1 MGALAGR
8 GDPRSETAGR
18 ALRSAAFLSRGAGG
32 RVQSAAAGP
41 LGRLTNLTRAIRRRR
56 AEIPVSEA
64 LRMLLE
70 DRLAQIV
77 PTLTPAQIQFALRFA
92 SGPERRFAPDEKL
105 LHVGDR
111 DMAVWLV
118 VEGGIVASRRDGLGR
133 EGIFATGGPGQFSGE
148 VSDLAGHASLA
159 MVCAGPNGC
168 TAYPF
173 DLPHLRALLISSA
186 DIGELMMR
194 AFILRRAALLEG
206 DNVGSVILG
215 EAGSPGTV
223 RLRGLLTRNSYPH
236 SLIDAGGTEGKAL
249 VERLGVQAAD
259 LPILICPNGTVLR
272 RPSDAEAGVG
282 LGIVPDI
289 KPGTE
294 YDVIVVGAGPAG
306 LATAVY
312 AASEGLSVL
321 VLDSRSFGGQAG
333 ASSRIEN
340 YLGFPT
346 GISGQA
352 LTARAFIQA
361 QKFGAQFAVPVSVVE
376 LDCSQPPLHRIALDN
391 GVSVYGR
398 TVVVASGARY
408 RRPEIENLDRFEG
421 TSVSYW
427 ATPIEATLCEGREI
441 VLVGGGNS
449 AGQAAVFL
457 SSYARRVHM
466 AVRSAGLDASMS
478 RYLIDRIAATPNIDL
493 RVRTA
498 VTGLSG
504 TTDGI
509 LESVDLI
516 CRESGDIR
524 KVDAQYMF
532 LFIGADPNT
541 QWLDRRIALDNKG
554 FVTTGSDSQLPLENS
569 SPGVFAIGS
578 VRCGSVKRVAAGVGE
593 GAARRSTDPC
603 VPGHLPRVTFCSAYD
618 EASSWLEHRAE
629 RRSRRL
635 YRIHALRTL

>member
-1 MGALAGR
+1 
-8 GDPRSETAGR
+8 
-18 ALRSAAFLSRGAGG
+18 
-32 RVQSAAAGP
+32 
-41 LGRLTNLTRAIRRRR
+41 
-56 AEIPVSEA
+56 
-64 LRMLLE
+64 MLLE
-70 DRLAQIV
+70 DRIGQIV
-77 PTLTPAQIQFALRFA
+77 PTLTPDQIQFALRFA
-92 SGPERRFAPDEKL
+92 SGPARYFAPDEKL
-105 LHVGDR
+105 LDVGDR
-111 DMAVWLV
+111 NMAVWLV
-118 VEGGIVASRRDGLGR
+118 VEGSIVASRRDGLGR
-133 EGIFATGGPGQFSGE
+133 ERIFATGGPGQFTGE

-159 MVCAGPNGC
+159 MVRAGPEGC
-168 TAYPF
+168 TAHPF

-186 DIGELMMR
+186 DIGEVMMR

-206 DNVGSVILG
+206 DSVGSVILG
-215 EAGSPGTV
+215 EAGSPDTV
-223 RLRGLLTRNSYPH
+223 RLRGLLSRNSYPH
-236 SLIDAGGTEGKAL
+236 SLIDADGPEGKAL
-249 VERLGVQAAD
+249 VVRLGVQPDD
-259 LPILICPNGTVLR
+259 LPILICPSGTMLR

-376 LDCSQPPLHRIALDN
+376 LDCSQPPLHRVALDN

-408 RRPEIENLDRFEG
+408 RRPKIENLDRFEG

-427 ATPIEATLCEGREI
+427 ATPIEAALCEGREI
-441 VLVGGGNS
+441 ILVGGGNS
-449 AGQAAVFL
+449 AGQAAAFL
-457 SSYARRVHM
+457 SSFARRVHM
-466 AVRSAGLDASMS
+466 AVRSSGLDVSMS

-493 RVRTA
+493 RVRTV

-509 LESVDLI
+509 LESVDLT
-516 CRESGDIR
+516 CRESGDTR

-554 FVTTGSDSQLPLENS
+554 FVTTGSESQLPLETS
-569 SPGVFAIGS
+569 SPGVFAIGD
-578 VRCGSVKRVAAGVGE
+578 VRGGSVKRVAAGVGE
-593 GAARRSTDPC
+593 GAAA
-603 VPGHLPRVTFCSAYD
+603 VAQ
-618 EASSWLEHRAE
+618 
-629 RRSRRL
+629 
-635 YRIHALRTL
+635 IHTYLATLHA

>member
-1 MGALAGR
+1 
-8 GDPRSETAGR
+8 
-18 ALRSAAFLSRGAGG
+18 
-32 RVQSAAAGP
+32 
-41 LGRLTNLTRAIRRRR
+41 
-56 AEIPVSEA
+56 
-64 LRMLLE
+64 MLLE
-70 DRLAQIV
+70 DRIAQIV

-92 SGPERRFAPDEKL
+92 SGPAQYFAPDEKL
-105 LHVGDR
+105 LDVGDR
-111 DMAVWLV
+111 NMAVWLV
-118 VEGGIVASRRDGLGR
+118 VEGSIIASRRDGLGR
-133 EGIFATGGPGQFSGE
+133 ERIFATGGPGQFSGE

-159 MVCAGPNGC
+159 MVCAGPEGC
-168 TAYPF
+168 TAHPF

-186 DIGELMMR
+186 DIGEVMMR

-206 DNVGSVILG
+206 DSVGSVILG
-215 EAGSPGTV
+215 EAGSPDTV
-223 RLRGLLTRNSYPH
+223 RLRGLLSRNSYPH
-236 SLIDAGGTEGKAL
+236 SLIDADGPEGKAL
-249 VERLGVQAAD
+249 VVRLGVQPDD
-259 LPILICPNGTVLR
+259 LPILICPSGTMLR

-294 YDVIVVGAGPAG
+294 YDVIVVGAGPGG

-376 LDCSQPPLHRIALDN
+376 LDCSKPPLHRIALDN

-427 ATPIEATLCEGREI
+427 ATPIEATLCDGREI

-466 AVRSAGLDASMS
+466 AVRSSGVDASMS

-554 FVTTGSDSQLPLENS
+554 FVTTGSDSQLPLETS
-569 SPGVFAIGS
+569 SPGVFAIGD

-593 GAARRSTDPC
+593 GAAA
-603 VPGHLPRVTFCSAYD
+603 VAQ
-618 EASSWLEHRAE
+618 
-629 RRSRRL
+629 
-635 YRIHALRTL
+635 IHAYLATFHA

>member
-1 MGALAGR
+1 
-8 GDPRSETAGR
+8 
-18 ALRSAAFLSRGAGG
+18 
-32 RVQSAAAGP
+32 
-41 LGRLTNLTRAIRRRR
+41 
-56 AEIPVSEA
+56 
-64 LRMLLE
+64 MLLK
-70 DRLAQIV
+70 DRLAQVV

-92 SGPERRFAPDEKL
+92 SGPARWFASNEKL
-105 LHVGDR
+105 LDVGDR
-111 DMAVWLV
+111 NTAVWLV

-133 EGIFATGGPGQFSGE
+133 AGLFATGGPGQFSGE

-159 MVCAGPNGC
+159 MVCAGPDGC

-186 DIGELMMR
+186 DISEVMMR

-206 DNVGSVILG
+206 DSVGSVILG
-215 EAGSPGTV
+215 EAESPDTT

-236 SLIDAGGTEGKAL
+236 SLIDADGPEGKAL
-249 VERLGVQAAD
+249 VERLGVQSTD

-289 KPGTE
+289 KPETV
-294 YDVIVVGAGPAG
+294 YDAIVVGAGPAG
-306 LATAVY
+306 LAAAVY

-352 LTARAFIQA
+352 LTARAFLQA

-376 LDCSQPPLHRIALDN
+376 LDCSRPPLHRIALDN
-391 GVSVYGR
+391 GVSIYGR
-398 TVVVASGARY
+398 TVVIASGARY
-408 RRPEIENLDRFEG
+408 RRPEIKDLDRFEG
-421 TSVSYW
+421 TGVSYW
-427 ATPIEATLCEGREI
+427 ATPIEATLCEGRDI

-466 AVRSAGLDASMS
+466 AVRSSGLDASMS

-504 TTDGI
+504 TAEGI
-509 LESVDLI
+509 LESVDLT
-516 CRESGDIR
+516 CRENGDVQ
-524 KVDAQYMF
+524 KVGAHYMF

-541 QWLDRRIALDNKG
+541 QWLDRRIALDAKG
-554 FVTTGSDSQLPLENS
+554 FVTTGSDSQLPLETS
-569 SPGVFAIGS
+569 SPGVFAIGD

-593 GAARRSTDPC
+593 GAA
-603 VPGHLPRVTFCSAYD
+603 VVAQ
-618 EASSWLEHRAE
+618 
-629 RRSRRL
+629 
-635 YRIHALRTL
+635 IHAYLAKLSR

>member
-1 MGALAGR
+1 
-8 GDPRSETAGR
+8 
-18 ALRSAAFLSRGAGG
+18 
-32 RVQSAAAGP
+32 
-41 LGRLTNLTRAIRRRR
+41 
-56 AEIPVSEA
+56 
-64 LRMLLE
+64 MLLE
-70 DRLAQIV
+70 NRLAQIV
-77 PTLTPAQIQFALRFA
+77 PTLTPAQIHFALRFA
-92 SGPERRFAPDEKL
+92 SGPPRRFAPDEKL
-105 LHVGDR
+105 LDGGDR
-111 DMAVWLV
+111 NTAVWLV
-118 VEGGIVASRRDGLGR
+118 VEGSIVASRRDGLGR
-133 EGIFATGGPGQFSGE
+133 AGVFATGGPGQFSGE

-159 MVCAGPNGC
+159 MVCAGPEGC
-168 TAYPF
+168 TAHPF

-186 DIGELMMR
+186 DIGEVMMR

-206 DNVGSVILG
+206 NNVGSVVLG
-215 EAGSPGTV
+215 EAGSPETV
-223 RLRGLLTRNSYPH
+223 RLQGLLSRNSYPH
-236 SLIDAGGTEGKAL
+236 SLIDADGPEGKAL
-249 VERLGVQAAD
+249 VVRLGVQPDD

-272 RPSDAEAGVG
+272 RPTDAEAGAG

-294 YDVIVVGAGPAG
+294 YEVIVVGAGPAG

-408 RRPEIENLDRFEG
+408 RRPDIEHLDRFEE

-427 ATPIEATLCEGREI
+427 ATPIEATLCQGRDI

-466 AVRSAGLDASMS
+466 AVRSSGLDASMS

-493 RVRTA
+493 RVRTT

-504 TTDGI
+504 AAEHI
-509 LESVDLI
+509 LESVDLT
-516 CRESGDIR
+516 CRDSGDTR

-541 QWLDRRIALDNKG
+541 RWLDRRIALNSKG
-554 FVTTGSDSQLPLENS
+554 FVTTGSDSQLPLETS
-569 SPGVFAIGS
+569 SPGVFAIGD

-593 GAARRSTDPC
+593 GAAA
-603 VPGHLPRVTFCSAYD
+603 VAQ
-618 EASSWLEHRAE
+618 
-629 RRSRRL
+629 
-635 YRIHALRTL
+635 IHAYLAKLHA

>member
-1 MGALAGR
+1 
-8 GDPRSETAGR
+8 
-18 ALRSAAFLSRGAGG
+18 
-32 RVQSAAAGP
+32 
-41 LGRLTNLTRAIRRRR
+41 
-56 AEIPVSEA
+56 
-64 LRMLLE
+64 MLLE
-70 DRLAQIV
+70 DRIAQIV

-92 SGPERRFAPDEKL
+92 SGPAQYFAPDEKL
-105 LHVGDR
+105 LDVGDR
-111 DMAVWLV
+111 NMAVWLV
-118 VEGGIVASRRDGLGR
+118 VEGSIIASRRDGLGR
-133 EGIFATGGPGQFSGE
+133 ERIFATGGPGQFSGE

-159 MVCAGPNGC
+159 MICAGPEGC
-168 TAYPF
+168 TAHPF

-186 DIGELMMR
+186 DIGEVMMR

-206 DNVGSVILG
+206 DSVGSDILG
-215 EAGSPGTV
+215 EAGSPDTI
-223 RLRGLLTRNSYPH
+223 RLRGLLSRNSYPH
-236 SLIDAGGTEGKAL
+236 SLIDADGPEGKAL
-249 VERLGVQAAD
+249 VVRLGVQPDD
-259 LPILICPNGTVLR
+259 LPILICPSGTMLR

-376 LDCSQPPLHRIALDN
+376 LDCSHPPMHRLKLDN
-391 GVSVYGR
+391 GVSIYGR
-398 TVVVASGARY
+398 TVVIASGAHY
-408 RRPEIENLDRFEG
+408 RRAQIENLDQFEA
-421 TSVSYW
+421 TNVSYW
-427 ATPIEATLCEGREI
+427 ATPIQANLCEGRDV

-449 AGQAAVFL
+449 GGQAAVFL
-457 SSYARRVHM
+457 ASFARRVFF

-509 LESVDLI
+509 LECVEMT
-516 CRESGDIR
+516 CRNGDAIFR
-524 KVDAQYMF
+524 VNAQYLF
-532 LFIGADPNT
+532 LFIGA
-541 QWLDRRIALDNKG
+541 
-554 FVTTGSDSQLPLENS
+554 
-569 SPGVFAIGS
+569 
-578 VRCGSVKRVAAGVGE
+578 
-593 GAARRSTDPC
+593 
-603 VPGHLPRVTFCSAYD
+603 
-618 EASSWLEHRAE
+618 
-629 RRSRRL
+629 
-635 YRIHALRTL
+635 

>member
-1 MGALAGR
+1 
-8 GDPRSETAGR
+8 
-18 ALRSAAFLSRGAGG
+18 
-32 RVQSAAAGP
+32 
-41 LGRLTNLTRAIRRRR
+41 
-56 AEIPVSEA
+56 
-64 LRMLLE
+64 MLLE

-92 SGPERRFAPDEKL
+92 SGPPRRFTPDEKL
-105 LHVGDR
+105 LDVGDR
-111 DMAVWLV
+111 NMAVWLV
-118 VEGGIVASRRDGLGR
+118 VEGSIVASRRDGLGR
-133 EGIFATGGPGQFSGE
+133 EGFFATGGPGQFSGE

-159 MVCAGPNGC
+159 MVRAGPEGC
-168 TAYPF
+168 TAHPF

-186 DIGELMMR
+186 DIGEVMMR

-215 EAGSPGTV
+215 EAGSPETV
-223 RLRGLLTRNSYPH
+223 RLRGLLSRNSYPH
-236 SLIDAGGTEGKAL
+236 SLIDTGGPEGKAL
-249 VERLGVQAAD
+249 VVRLGVQPDD
-259 LPILICPNGTVLR
+259 LPILICPSGTMLR
-272 RPSDAEAGVG
+272 RPSDAEAGAG
-282 LGIVPDI
+282 LGIIPDI

-294 YDVIVVGAGPAG
+294 YDIIVVGAGPAG

-361 QKFGAQFAVPVSVVE
+361 QKFGAQFAVPVSVIE
-376 LDCSQPPLHRIALDN
+376 LDCSQPPLHRVALDN

-398 TVVVASGARY
+398 AVVVASGARY
-408 RRPEIENLDRFEG
+408 RRPDIEHLDRFEG

-427 ATPIEATLCEGREI
+427 ATPIEATLCQGRDI

-466 AVRSAGLDASMS
+466 AVRSSGLDASMS
-478 RYLIDRIAATPNIDL
+478 RYLIDRIAAAPNIDL
-493 RVRTA
+493 RLRTA
-498 VTGLSG
+498 VAGLSG
-504 TTDGI
+504 AADHI
-509 LESVDLI
+509 LESVDLT
-516 CRESGDIR
+516 CRDSGDTR

-541 QWLDRRIALDNKG
+541 QWLDRRIALNSKG
-554 FVTTGSDSQLPLENS
+554 FVTTGSDSQLPLETS
-569 SPGVFAIGS
+569 SPGVFAIGD

-593 GAARRSTDPC
+593 GAAA
-603 VPGHLPRVTFCSAYD
+603 VAQ
-618 EASSWLEHRAE
+618 
-629 RRSRRL
+629 
-635 YRIHALRTL
+635 IHAYLAKLDG

>member
-1 MGALAGR
+1 
-8 GDPRSETAGR
+8 
-18 ALRSAAFLSRGAGG
+18 
-32 RVQSAAAGP
+32 
-41 LGRLTNLTRAIRRRR
+41 
-56 AEIPVSEA
+56 
-64 LRMLLE
+64 MLLE
-70 DRLAQIV
+70 DRIAQIV

-92 SGPERRFAPDEKL
+92 SGPARYFAPDEKL
-105 LHVGDR
+105 LDVGDR
-111 DMAVWLV
+111 NMAVWLV
-118 VEGGIVASRRDGLGR
+118 VEGSIIATRRDGLGR
-133 EGIFATGGPGQFSGE
+133 ERIFATGGPGQFSGE

-159 MVCAGPNGC
+159 MVCAGPEGC
-168 TAYPF
+168 TAHPF

-186 DIGELMMR
+186 DIGEVMMR

-206 DNVGSVILG
+206 DSVGSVILG

-223 RLRGLLTRNSYPH
+223 RLRGLLSRNSYPH
-236 SLIDAGGTEGKAL
+236 SLIDADGPEGKAL
-249 VERLGVQAAD
+249 VVRLGVQPDD
-259 LPILICPNGTVLR
+259 LPILICPSGTMLR

-427 ATPIEATLCEGREI
+427 ATPIEASLCEGREI

-466 AVRSAGLDASMS
+466 AVRSSGVDASMS

-554 FVTTGSDSQLPLENS
+554 FVTTGSDSQLPLETS
-569 SPGVFAIGS
+569 SPGVFAIGD

-593 GAARRSTDPC
+593 GAAA
-603 VPGHLPRVTFCSAYD
+603 VAQ
-618 EASSWLEHRAE
+618 
-629 RRSRRL
+629 
-635 YRIHALRTL
+635 IHAYLATFHA

>member
-1 MGALAGR
+1 
-8 GDPRSETAGR
+8 
-18 ALRSAAFLSRGAGG
+18 
-32 RVQSAAAGP
+32 
-41 LGRLTNLTRAIRRRR
+41 
-56 AEIPVSEA
+56 
-64 LRMLLE
+64 MLLE

-92 SGPERRFAPDEKL
+92 SGPPRRFTPDEKL
-105 LHVGDR
+105 LDVGDR
-111 DMAVWLV
+111 NMAVWLV
-118 VEGGIVASRRDGLGR
+118 VEGSIVASRRDGLGR
-133 EGIFATGGPGQFSGE
+133 EGLFATGGPGQFSGE

-159 MVCAGPNGC
+159 MVRAGPEGC
-168 TAYPF
+168 TAHPF

-186 DIGELMMR
+186 DIGEVMMR

-215 EAGSPGTV
+215 EAGSPETV
-223 RLRGLLTRNSYPH
+223 RLRGLLSRNSYPH
-236 SLIDAGGTEGKAL
+236 SLIDTGGPEGKAL
-249 VERLGVQAAD
+249 VVRLGMQPDD
-259 LPILICPNGTVLR
+259 LPILICPSGTMLR
-272 RPSDAEAGVG
+272 RPSDAEAGAG
-282 LGIVPDI
+282 LGIIPDI

-361 QKFGAQFAVPVSVVE
+361 QKFGAQFAVPVSVIE
-376 LDCSQPPLHRIALDN
+376 LDCSQPPLHRVALDN

-408 RRPEIENLDRFEG
+408 RRPDIEHLDRFEG

-427 ATPIEATLCEGREI
+427 ATPIEATLCQGRDI

-466 AVRSAGLDASMS
+466 AVRSSGLDASMS
-478 RYLIDRIAATPNIDL
+478 RYLIDRIAAAPNIDL
-493 RVRTA
+493 RLRTA
-498 VTGLSG
+498 VAGLSG
-504 TTDGI
+504 AADHI
-509 LESVDLI
+509 LESVDLT
-516 CRESGDIR
+516 CRDSGDTR

-532 LFIGADPNT
+532 LFVGADPNT
-541 QWLDRRIALDNKG
+541 QWLDRRIALNSKG
-554 FVTTGSDSQLPLENS
+554 FVTTGSDSQLPLETS
-569 SPGVFAIGS
+569 SPGVFAIGD

-593 GAARRSTDPC
+593 GAA
-603 VPGHLPRVTFCSAYD
+603 VVAQ
-618 EASSWLEHRAE
+618 
-629 RRSRRL
+629 
-635 YRIHALRTL
+635 IHAYLAKLDA

>member
-1 MGALAGR
+1 
-8 GDPRSETAGR
+8 
-18 ALRSAAFLSRGAGG
+18 
-32 RVQSAAAGP
+32 
-41 LGRLTNLTRAIRRRR
+41 
-56 AEIPVSEA
+56 
-64 LRMLLE
+64 MLLE
-70 DRLAQIV
+70 NRLAQIV
-77 PTLTPAQIQFALRFA
+77 PTLTPAQIHFALRFA
-92 SGPERRFAPDEKL
+92 SGPPRRFAPDEKL
-105 LHVGDR
+105 LDVGDR
-111 DMAVWLV
+111 NTAVWLV
-118 VEGGIVASRRDGLGR
+118 VEGSIVASRRDGLGR
-133 EGIFATGGPGQFSGE
+133 AGVFATGGPGQFSGE

-159 MVCAGPNGC
+159 MVCAGPEGC
-168 TAYPF
+168 TAHPF

-186 DIGELMMR
+186 DIGEVMMR

-206 DNVGSVILG
+206 NNVGSVVLG
-215 EAGSPGTV
+215 EAGSPETV
-223 RLRGLLTRNSYPH
+223 RLRGLLSRNSYPH
-236 SLIDAGGTEGKAL
+236 SLIDADGPEGKAL
-249 VERLGVQAAD
+249 VVRLGVQPDD

-272 RPSDAEAGVG
+272 RPTDAEAGAG

-294 YDVIVVGAGPAG
+294 YEVIVVGAGPAG

-408 RRPEIENLDRFEG
+408 RRPEIEHLDRFEG

-427 ATPIEATLCEGREI
+427 ATPIEATLCQGRDI

-466 AVRSAGLDASMS
+466 AVRSSGLDASMS
-478 RYLIDRIAATPNIDL
+478 RYLIDRIAAAPNIDL
-493 RVRTA
+493 RLRTA
-498 VTGLSG
+498 VAGLSG
-504 TTDGI
+504 AADHI
-509 LESVDLI
+509 LESVDLT
-516 CRESGDIR
+516 CRDSGDTR

-541 QWLDRRIALDNKG
+541 QWLDRRIALNSKG
-554 FVTTGSDSQLPLENS
+554 FVTTGSDSQLPLETS
-569 SPGVFAIGS
+569 SPGVFAIGD

-593 GAARRSTDPC
+593 GAA
-603 VPGHLPRVTFCSAYD
+603 VVAQ
-618 EASSWLEHRAE
+618 
-629 RRSRRL
+629 
-635 YRIHALRTL
+635 IHAYLANLDA

>member
-1 MGALAGR
+1 
-8 GDPRSETAGR
+8 
-18 ALRSAAFLSRGAGG
+18 
-32 RVQSAAAGP
+32 
-41 LGRLTNLTRAIRRRR
+41 
-56 AEIPVSEA
+56 
-64 LRMLLE
+64 MLLE
-70 DRLAQIV
+70 DRIAQIV

-92 SGPERRFAPDEKL
+92 SGPARYFAPDEKL
-105 LHVGDR
+105 LDVGDR
-111 DMAVWLV
+111 NMAVWLV
-118 VEGGIVASRRDGLGR
+118 VEGSIIASRRDGLGR
-133 EGIFATGGPGQFSGE
+133 ERIFATGGPGQFSGE

-159 MVCAGPNGC
+159 MVCAGPEGC
-168 TAYPF
+168 TAHPF

-186 DIGELMMR
+186 DIGEVMMR

-206 DNVGSVILG
+206 DSVGSVILG
-215 EAGSPGTV
+215 QAGSPDTV
-223 RLRGLLTRNSYPH
+223 RLRGLLSRNSYPH
-236 SLIDAGGTEGKAL
+236 SLIDADSPEGKAL
-249 VERLGVQAAD
+249 VVRLSVQPDD
-259 LPILICPNGTVLR
+259 LPILICPSGTMLR

-361 QKFGAQFAVPVSVVE
+361 QKFGAQFAVPLSVVE

-466 AVRSAGLDASMS
+466 AVRSSGLDASMS

-509 LESVDLI
+509 LESVDLT
-516 CRESGDIR
+516 CRESGDTR

-554 FVTTGSDSQLPLENS
+554 FVRTGSESQFPLETS
-569 SPGVFAIGS
+569 SPGVFAIGD

-593 GAARRSTDPC
+593 GAAA
-603 VPGHLPRVTFCSAYD
+603 VAQ
-618 EASSWLEHRAE
+618 
-629 RRSRRL
+629 
-635 YRIHALRTL
+635 IHAYLATLHA

>member
-1 MGALAGR
+1 
-8 GDPRSETAGR
+8 
-18 ALRSAAFLSRGAGG
+18 
-32 RVQSAAAGP
+32 
-41 LGRLTNLTRAIRRRR
+41 
-56 AEIPVSEA
+56 
-64 LRMLLE
+64 MLLE

-77 PTLTPAQIQFALRFA
+77 PTLTPAQMQFALRFA

-105 LHVGDR
+105 LDVGDR

-118 VEGGIVASRRDGLGR
+118 VEGSIVASRRDGLGR

-159 MVCAGPNGC
+159 IVCAGPDGC

-206 DNVGSVILG
+206 DSVGSVILG
-215 EAGSPGTV
+215 EAGSVDTV
-223 RLRGLLTRNSYPH
+223 RLRGLLSRNSYPH
-236 SLIDAGGTEGKAL
+236 SLIDAEGPEGKAL
-249 VERLGVQAAD
+249 VVRLGVQPTD

-289 KPGTE
+289 KQGTQ

-312 AASEGLSVL
+312 AASEGLSVM

-352 LTARAFIQA
+352 LTARAFMQA
-361 QKFGAQFAVPVSVVE
+361 QKFGAQFAVPISVGE
-376 LDCSQPPLHRIALDN
+376 LDCSRSPLHRIALDN
-391 GVSVYGR
+391 GVSIYGR
-398 TVVVASGARY
+398 TVVIASGARY
-408 RRPEIENLDRFEG
+408 RRPKIENLDRFEG
-421 TSVSYW
+421 SGVSYW
-427 ATPIEATLCEGREI
+427 ATPIEANLCAGRDI

-457 SSYARRVHM
+457 AAYARRVNLT
-466 AVRSAGLDASMS
+466 VRSSGLDASMS
-478 RYLIDRIAATPNIDL
+478 RYLIDRIAATPNIEL
-493 RVRTA
+493 RVNSE
-498 VTGLSG
+498 VTGLTSAA
-504 TTDGI
+504 DGS
-509 LESVDLI
+509 LECVEMT
-516 CRESGDIR
+516 CRNGGAMFR
-524 KVDAQYMF
+524 VDAQYLF

-541 QWLDRRIALDNKG
+541 QWLDRRIALDDKG
-554 FVTTGSDSQLPLENS
+554 FVTTGIGSRRPLETS
-569 SPGVFAIGS
+569 SPGVFAVGDVRSGS
-578 VRCGSVKRVAAGVGE
+578 TKRVAAGVGE
-593 GAARRSTDPC
+593 GAAAVAQIHSY
-603 VPGHLPRVTFCSAYD
+603 LA
-618 EASSWLEHRAE
+618 ALSS
-629 RRSRRL
+629 
-635 YRIHALRTL
+635 